1 MRCKNF
7 SRPMSAGVQLGLV
20 LTTITPFSTG
30 AAAHQQVCE
39 ALESALKAAAE
50 GKVTSPAALDVP
62 ALAQQLG
69 RGGGSKGQGA
79 KGKPTTRQIH
89 LAYRALEAFMDADED
104 EQEKDVKELG
114 QLQPG

>member
-1 MRCKNF
+1 VWQQGWTARSRQMRCKNF

-62 ALAQQLG
+62 ALGTAA
-69 RGGGSKGQGA
+69 GQGW
-79 KGKPTTRQIH
+79 G
-89 LAYRALEAFMDADED
+89 
-104 EQEKDVKELG
+104 
-114 QLQPG
+114 

>member
-1 MRCKNF
+1 L
-7 SRPMSAGVQLGLV
+7 Q
-20 LTTITPFSTG
+20 
-30 AAAHQQVCE
+30 
-39 ALESALKAAAE
+39 
-50 GKVTSPAALDVP
+50 
-62 ALAQQLG
+62 QQLG

-114 QLQPG
+114 AAAARLTAVRAVLQQVKDEGDADEDMEKLLRAGEAAARGRGVSGS